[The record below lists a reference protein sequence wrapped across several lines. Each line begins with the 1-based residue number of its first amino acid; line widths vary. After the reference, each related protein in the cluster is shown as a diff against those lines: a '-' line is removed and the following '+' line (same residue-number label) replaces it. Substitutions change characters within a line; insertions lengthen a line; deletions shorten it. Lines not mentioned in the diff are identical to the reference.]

1 MVEAWELIP
10 HIKYHIYV
18 ENAERF
24 MLDQAAYEDWILF
37 IVEDGSFAFE
47 FDHIRGVAANRDL
60 VICPP
65 NHVFHRRALT
75 LLSFHF
81 IIFDWSP
88 DIESAKTTI
97 NPFPNGKFHIRD
109 SQRLQSTLTLLRSLS
124 GKQDS
129 FSVRRK
135 NHLLEDLWLTYMS
148 NEMELAPNADDPL
161 MNQALRS
168 IQQRALGKLSLSTL
182 AKELQ
187 LSPAQLTQKFTLR
200 FGKNPMG
207 YITELRLQKAQALLR
222 ETNLTLAGIASR
234 SGYDNEYY
242 LSRIFKRKL
251 GMTPSEYRYVSRL

>member
-1 MVEAWELIP
+1 
-10 HIKYHIYV
+10 
-18 ENAERF
+18 
-24 MLDQAAYEDWILF
+24 
-37 IVEDGSFAFE
+37 
-47 FDHIRGVAANRDL
+47 
-60 VICPP
+60 
-65 NHVFHRRALT
+65 
-75 LLSFHF
+75 
-81 IIFDWSP
+81 
-88 DIESAKTTI
+88 
-97 NPFPNGKFHIRD
+97 
-109 SQRLQSTLTLLRSLS
+109 
-124 GKQDS
+124 
-129 FSVRRK
+129 
-135 NHLLEDLWLTYMS
+135 MS

-200 FGKNPMG
+200 FGKNPMS

-234 SGYDNEYY
+234 CGYDNEYY